1 MKPGADAR
9 IARGAGQFDA
19 GERRRLLHGIT
30 DLRFDAVGWLAA
42 LADPGLAGV
51 TAAILPMAPVAPV
64 APPAPDITG
73 LDLIRALTQDAV
85 FQLK

>member
-51 TAAILPMAPVAPV
+51 TAAILPMAPVAP
-64 APPAPDITG
+64 PAPDITG